1 MLAALE
7 MTSATTTAFSYWEK
21 TAARKQTPLGSHS
34 FSFLSVYAGT
44 HVYTQAYGSQR
55 PLQMSLLTCHPL
67 GGFSKIGSLVIWN
80 LSCRLGWPTRQPPVP
95 TSSRAG
101 ITGACHLAQIF
112 HMGSGDPV
120 PVSVL
125 SRQALCQ
132 LSHLHILPFNL
143 TGNLSVLGK
152 SHFPGFH
159 WAVPFPVCLG
169 GWSG

>member
-1 MLAALE
+1 MLRESKHPLV
-7 MTSATTTAFSYWEK
+7 ATPS
-21 TAARKQTPLGSHS
+21 L
-34 FSFLSVYAGT
+34 SFLCMPVHICTRMLMEARG
-44 HVYTQAYGSQR
+44 

-67 GGFSKIGSLVIWN
+67 GGFSKTVSLVIWN
-80 LSCRLGWPTRQPPVP
+80 LSCRLGWTTRQPPVP

-101 ITGACHLAQIF
+101 ITGTCHLAQIF
-112 HMGSGDPV
+112 HMGFGDPV

-132 LSHLHILPFNL
+132 LSHLHILPFKL

-169 GWSG
+169 G